1 MKKTYK
7 CSNIKFCMEDENQRR
22 TWEYLQ
28 GITRKDGSYGKILS
42 DAFIAVL
49 GGQVQAGTGKA
60 VSDADSAILL
70 EQDAYIL
77 EKMLDRV
84 LEQKFHEMIK
94 ELRKVFAEQIG
105 NGFSEYVLSVHSDAG
120 KLMEKDDADGIG
132 QMQET
137 ELSEDMMAFA
147 FAMGE

>member
-1 MKKTYK
+1 
-7 CSNIKFCMEDENQRR
+7 MEDENQRR

-42 DAFIAVL
+42 DAFVEVL
-49 GGQVQAGTGKA
+49 HGQVQAGTDKE
-60 VSDADSAILL
+60 VSDYAILL
-70 EQDAYIL
+70 EQNIDIL

-84 LEQKFHEMIK
+84 LEQKFHEK
-94 ELRKVFAEQIG
+94 LQELQRVLTEQIS
-105 NGFSEYVLSVHSDAG
+105 NSFSGYVSAVHSSAE
-120 KLMEKDDADGIG
+120 KLMEKADADGMG
-132 QMQET
+132 QMQEA

>member
-1 MKKTYK
+1 
-7 CSNIKFCMEDENQRR
+7 MEDENQRR

-42 DAFIAVL
+42 DAFVEVL
-49 GGQVQAGTGKA
+49 DGQIQAGTDKA
-60 VSDADSAILL
+60 VGDSDIPLD
-70 EQDAYIL
+70 QNMDIL

-84 LEQKFHEMIK
+84 LEQKFHEMFQ
-94 ELRKVFAEQIG
+94 ELQRVLTEQISS
-105 NGFSEYVLSVHSDAG
+105 FSENVSSSHSGAEKLVERSDAEG
-120 KLMEKDDADGIG
+120 ME
-132 QMQET
+132 QMQEQ

>member
-1 MKKTYK
+1 MRKTYK

-28 GITRKDGSYGKILS
+28 GITRKEGSYGKILS
-42 DAFIAVL
+42 DAFVENIESRM
-49 GGQVQAGTGKA
+49 QAGTDKA
-60 VSDADSAILL
+60 VNNFLL
-70 EQDAYIL
+70 PPVQDTGVL

-84 LEQKFHEMIK
+84 LEKRFHEMFQ
-94 ELRKVFAEQIG
+94 ELQKTLTEQIS
-105 NGFSEYVLSVHSDAG
+105 NSFREYASDFHSSEELPA
-120 KLMEKDDADGIG
+120 ENADADGME

>member
-1 MKKTYK
+1 
-7 CSNIKFCMEDENQRR
+7 MEDENQRR

-42 DAFIAVL
+42 DAFVKVL
-49 GGQVQAGTGKA
+49 DGKIQAGTEKTVGD
-60 VSDADSAILL
+60 SDIPLD
-70 EQDAYIL
+70 QDMDIF

-84 LEQKFHEMIK
+84 LEQKFHEMLK
-94 ELRKVFAEQIG
+94 ALQRALTEQISSS
-105 NGFSEYVLSVHSDAG
+105 FSEYVSAVHSEAE
-120 KLMEKDDADGIG
+120 KLMEKTDAEEME

>member
-1 MKKTYK
+1 MKKAYK

-42 DAFIAVL
+42 DAFV
-49 GGQVQAGTGKA
+49 
-60 VSDADSAILL
+60 AILD
-70 EQDAYIL
+70 EQIQIETDKALNAPLFPPVQDTGVL
-77 EKMLDRV
+77 EKMLDRA
-84 LEQKFHEMIK
+84 LEQKFHEMLH
-94 ELRKVFAEQIG
+94 ELQRVLTEQIS
-105 NGFSEYVLSVHSDAG
+105 NSFRECVSDFHIGEENPA
-120 KLMEKDDADGIG
+120 KNADVDGMG

>member
-1 MKKTYK
+1 
-7 CSNIKFCMEDENQRR
+7 MEDENQRR

-42 DAFIAVL
+42 DAFVEVL
-49 GGQVQAGTGKA
+49 DGQIQAGAGK
-60 VSDADSAILL
+60 VVGDSAIPLD
-70 EQDAYIL
+70 QDMDTL
-77 EKMLDRV
+77 EKVLDRV
-84 LEQKFHEMIK
+84 LEQKFYEMIQ
-94 ELRKVFAEQIG
+94 ELQRVLTEQ
-105 NGFSEYVLSVHSDAG
+105 NGSFSEYVSSSHSDAE
-120 KLMEKDDADGIG
+120 KLVGRTDADGIE

>member
-1 MKKTYK
+1 
-7 CSNIKFCMEDENQRR
+7 MEDENQRR

-28 GITRKDGSYGKILS
+28 GIMRKEGSYGKILS
-42 DAFIAVL
+42 DAFVENIESRM
-49 GGQVQAGTGKA
+49 QAGTDKA
-60 VSDADSAILL
+60 VNNFLL
-70 EQDAYIL
+70 PPVQDTGVL

-84 LEQKFHEMIK
+84 LEKRFHEMFQ
-94 ELRKVFAEQIG
+94 ELQKTLTEQIS
-105 NGFSEYVLSVHSDAG
+105 NSFREYASDFHSSEEPPA
-120 KLMEKDDADGIG
+120 ENADADGME

>member
-1 MKKTYK
+1 
-7 CSNIKFCMEDENQRR
+7 MEDENQRR

-42 DAFIAVL
+42 DAFAAVL
-49 GGQVQAGTGKA
+49 DGQIQAGTDKA
-60 VSDADSAILL
+60 VSDPAILL
-70 EQDAYIL
+70 EQNIDIL

-84 LEQKFHEMIK
+84 LEQKFHE
-94 ELRKVFAEQIG
+94 LQRVLTEQISS
-105 NGFSEYVLSVHSDAG
+105 FSECVSLAHSGAE
-120 KLMEKDDADGIG
+120 KLMEKSDVDGMG
-132 QMQET
+132 QMQEQ

>member
-1 MKKTYK
+1 MRKTYK
-7 CSNIKFCMEDENQRR
+7 CSNIKFCMENENQRR
-22 TWEYLQ
+22 AWEYLQ

-49 GGQVQAGTGKA
+49 DGQIQSETDDV
-60 VSDADSAILL
+60 VHDSTILP
-70 EQDAYIL
+70 EQDIDIL
-77 EKMLDRV
+77 GKMLDRA
-84 LEQKFHEMIK
+84 LEQKFHEMLQ

-105 NGFSEYVLSVHSDAG
+105 NGFSEYVSSVHSDTG
-120 KLMEKDDADGIG
+120 KLMEKVDVDGIG

>member
-1 MKKTYK
+1 
-7 CSNIKFCMEDENQRR
+7 MEDENQRR

-49 GGQVQAGTGKA
+49 DGQIQSETDDV
-60 VSDADSAILL
+60 VHDSTILP
-70 EQDAYIL
+70 EQDIDIL
-77 EKMLDRV
+77 GKMLDRA
-84 LEQKFHEMIK
+84 LEQKFHEIIQ
-94 ELRKVFAEQIG
+94 ELQKVLAEQIR
-105 NGFSEYVLSVHSDAG
+105 NSFSEYVSTVHSDAEE
-120 KLMEKDDADGIG
+120 LIEKTDAGGMG
-132 QMQET
+132 QTQEP

>member
-1 MKKTYK
+1 MKKAYK

-42 DAFIAVL
+42 DAFMVVL
-49 GGQVQAGTGKA
+49 DGQIQAGSDKA
-60 VSDADSAILL
+60 VDDSDIPLD
-70 EQDAYIL
+70 QDLDIL

-84 LEQKFHEMIK
+84 LEQKFHEMIQ
-94 ELRKVFAEQIG
+94 ELQRVLTEQIS
-105 NGFSEYVLSVHSDAG
+105 NSFSEYVTAVHSEAE
-120 KLMEKDDADGIG
+120 KLMEKTDAEEME
-132 QMQET
+132 QMQER

>member
-1 MKKTYK
+1 MKKAYK

-42 DAFIAVL
+42 DAFVEVL
-49 GGQVQAGTGKA
+49 DGQIQAGADKA
-60 VSDADSAILL
+60 VSDSVIPLD
-70 EQDAYIL
+70 QDMDTL
-77 EKMLDRV
+77 EKVLDRV
-84 LEQKFHEMIK
+84 LEQKFHEMLQ
-94 ELRKVFAEQIG
+94 ELQRVLTEQIG
-105 NGFSEYVLSVHSDAG
+105 SFSEYVSSSHSGAER
-120 KLMEKDDADGIG
+120 LMEKVDAEGME
-132 QMQET
+132 QMKET

>member
-1 MKKTYK
+1 MRKTYK

-28 GITRKDGSYGKILS
+28 GITRKEGSYGKILS
-42 DAFIAVL
+42 DAFVENID
-49 GGQVQAGTGKA
+49 GQMQAGTDKA
-60 VSDADSAILL
+60 VNNSFFPLV
-70 EQDAYIL
+70 QDTDGL

-84 LEQKFHEMIK
+84 LEKRSHEMFQ
-94 ELRKVFAEQIG
+94 ELQKALTEQISSI
-105 NGFSEYVLSVHSDAG
+105 FREYASDFHSGEENPA
-120 KLMEKDDADGIG
+120 EKADADGME

-137 ELSEDMMAFA
+137 EFTEDMMAFA

>member
-1 MKKTYK
+1 MKKTYR

-22 TWEYLQ
+22 TWEYLR

-49 GGQVQAGTGKA
+49 DGQVQSETDG
-60 VSDADSAILL
+60 VVHDSAILS
-70 EQDAYIL
+70 EQDIEIL
-77 EKMLDRV
+77 GKMLDRA
-84 LEQKFHEMIK
+84 LEQKFHEMLQ

-105 NGFSEYVLSVHSDAG
+105 NGFSEYVLPVHSDTG